1 MMTNEVEKEIED
13 MQKFCEKLKA
23 DIKEQKK
30 EDKDLEKLNKEYSED
45 VGRAISIIGKQ
56 DKLLFLITRLNWDE
70 KTMKKDQQIKGIESV
85 AEVI

>member
-13 MQKFCEKLKA
+13 MQKLCEKLKA

-45 VGRAISIIGKQ
+45 VGRATSIIGKQ
-56 DKLLFLITRLNWDE
+56 NKLLFLITRLAWDE
-70 KTMKKDQQIKGIESV
+70 KTMKKDQQIKGTESV
-85 AEVI
+85 EDVI